1 VIAKTVRAALPL
13 LLGVLLLS
21 TPPAT
26 DAASRNAA
34 PANNTELQAEL
45 EGYISGL
52 NGTYGVSAVSLS
64 DGSGVFVNDET
75 LFPAASMY
83 KLLVMY
89 RIFQA
94 TDRGQL
100 SWSDTVTIRDS
111 DFEEGDG
118 TMWYPGEQ
126 ITVSHAL
133 WGMIAQ
139 SSNVAAYALMRQ
151 IGGPDSVAMA
161 AEELGMTSTT
171 RDPGFWST
179 PVDMAR
185 FFYLLAKGQ
194 LVSPSAS
201 REMVDILLLQQQE
214 NDRIPLL
221 LPEEARVPHKTGE
234 DGSVVN
240 DGGIIFGPG
249 GDFVLVIM
257 SQGGALDDEYFAEA
271 KVSQM
276 IYQQYGQ

>member
-1 VIAKTVRAALPL
+1 VPPIDARFWPNDHALEIQVDNYL
-13 LLGVLLLS
+13 
-21 TPPAT
+21 
-26 DAASRNAA
+26 
-34 PANNTELQAEL
+34 
-45 EGYISGL
+45 SGL
-52 NGTYGVSAVSLS
+52 GATFGVVALDLD
-64 DGSGVFVNDET
+64 DGRGVFVNSDT
-75 LFPAASMY
+75 PFPAASMY
-83 KLLVMY
+83 KVLVMY

-94 TDRGQL
+94 IDRGEL
-100 SWSDTVTIRDS
+100 SSSDTMTIRVS

-151 IGGPDSVAMA
+151 IGEPDSVAMA

-179 PVDMAR
+179 PADMAR
-185 FFYLLAKGQ
+185 FFYLLAEGQ
-194 LVSPSAS
+194 LVSRSAS
-201 REMVDILLLQQQE
+201 REMLDLLLQQQE
-214 NDRIPLL
+214 NDRVPLL
-221 LPEEARVPHKTGE
+221 LPEETRVADKTGE

-257 SQGGALDDEYFAEA
+257 SQGGALDDEYYAEA

-276 IYQQYGQ
+276 IYQQYGR